1 MHYNQIQ
8 PFVFWFLAAGASVER
23 VGSNPNNSETRDY
36 DLSERI

>member
-8 PFVFWFLAAGASVER
+8 PFAFWFLAAGRSVER
-23 VGSNPNNSETRDY
+23 ADSNPNKSETRSY